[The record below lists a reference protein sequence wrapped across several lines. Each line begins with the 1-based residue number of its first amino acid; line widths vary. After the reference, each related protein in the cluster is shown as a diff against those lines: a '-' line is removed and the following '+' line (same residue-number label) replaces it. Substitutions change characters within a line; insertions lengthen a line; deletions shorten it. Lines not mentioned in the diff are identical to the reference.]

1 MPGFKRPAFPHAID
15 IDRERKALR
24 AHKPTRALPQRQ
36 AGHLLLATW
45 NIANLGAPEQ
55 EREPE
60 CFPLLAEI
68 VSYFD
73 LVAVQEIRDNVSAVR
88 ELLDALPSSW
98 RLLFSE
104 AGGNDERFGFYW
116 DNDTVDPGQLVGKV
130 TFEPKELARAGGTG
144 FLGFS
149 RAPYIGT
156 FHSGSL
162 QIELVSA
169 HSFFG
174 KAKNPLDMAR
184 RLAETKALGW
194 WCQERSKD
202 PDSYTKDILAVGDL
216 NTPSEDDWP
225 MAKQMLDDLPA
236 RGLHTPRWNKDGDE
250 TVLETQIGTAVR
262 SENHYDHLLF
272 FPTATEADLE
282 QVGVFDLDAVI
293 FHDLWQSK
301 TPNEFNDY
309 VIWAISDHRPLWAQ
323 LKAPT

>member
-1 MPGFKRPAFPHAID
+1 MPGFKRPAFPYAID
-15 IDRERKALR
+15 VNRERKALR

-73 LVAVQEIRDNVSAVR
+73 LVAVQEIRDDVSAPGSCSTR
-88 ELLDALPSSW
+88 CPARGACCSPRRAATTSASASIGTTTPSTQASSSARSPSSPRSW
-98 RLLFSE
+98 Q
-104 AGGNDERFGFYW
+104 G
-116 DNDTVDPGQLVGKV
+116 LV
-130 TFEPKELARAGGTG
+130 ARASSASAARRT
-144 FLGFS
+144 S
-149 RAPYIGT
+149 GT

-225 MAKQMLDDLPA
+225 MAKQMLDDLRA
-236 RGLHTPRWNKDGDE
+236 RGSTPHA
-250 TVLETQIGTAVR
+250 GTR
-262 SENHYDHLLF
+262 
-272 FPTATEADLE
+272 TATTRCSRPRSAPPY
-282 QVGVFDLDAVI
+282 AARTTTTTCSSSPPPPKPTS
-293 FHDLWQSK
+293 SK
-301 TPNEFNDY
+301 
-309 VIWAISDHRPLWAQ
+309 
-323 LKAPT
+323 